1 MVRLITVCA
10 LVIAAW
16 PPVAAAQEA
25 SSSLEA
31 LFRARELRRGVG
43 IYVTDETGQRM
54 KGKVI
59 DLSGTLLTVE
69 TRAGATSIETSAI
82 RRIELPDS
90 TGNGIMIGLGL
101 AVAGTFLSCGIESA
115 ANEYCYGTAYA
126 FWPILGVGAFV
137 GAMVDA
143 TRHKTLYEAA
153 DAKRVT
159 VAPVVSRAGL
169 SVRASIEW

>member
-1 MVRLITVCA
+1 MRRST
-10 LVIAAW
+10 
-16 PPVAAAQEA
+16 
-25 SSSLEA
+25 
-31 LFRARELRRGVG
+31 ARELRRNVW
-43 IYVTDETGQRM
+43 IYVTDETGQRF
-54 KGKVI
+54 KGKFRH
-59 DLSGTLLTVE
+59 LSGTSLTVE
-69 TRAGATSIETSAI
+69 TQDGDTSITTSAI
-82 RRIELPDS
+82 RRIELQDS
-90 TGNGIMIGLGL
+90 IANGIWIGAGL

-159 VAPVVSRAGL
+159 VAPAVSRAGL